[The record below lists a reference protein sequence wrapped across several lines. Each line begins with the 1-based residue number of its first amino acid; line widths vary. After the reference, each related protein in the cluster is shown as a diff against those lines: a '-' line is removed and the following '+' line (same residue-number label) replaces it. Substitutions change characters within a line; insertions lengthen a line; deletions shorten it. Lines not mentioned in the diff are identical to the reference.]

1 MKLLY
6 ITAFEPTGDST
17 SLWSKT
23 YAERITQRETTTEI
37 TIIAVSDLNKD
48 RVVEYA
54 KNMFINYGLTQKSS
68 FSSITKNISRS
79 IENTNPDI
87 VHLFFNYVTFGSILK
102 SLCVLNFISKVCDS
116 KGIKHYLTLHSIIV
130 DPFMRLLSDYRMLKS
145 PRVQFKKVFS
155 LISLVFLKYLK
166 NSWDKIILPS
176 VSEFDYFKRVLN
188 EEERLKIQHIPLG
201 FEFNEIKHLFTKA
214 NSDDRKGETRILF
227 IGAIAP
233 YKGVHNLIKAFANLN
248 KKIAN
253 VNLSIIGRAT
263 QRGRSD
269 LKYFNQLLHLAKS
282 ENIENVCSIR
292 NEWLTQESIV
302 SYLQTADLI
311 VFPTLNDGTLSFL
324 SSPYISLL
332 TKKRIIMTNVPRM
345 YDYKSI
351 RGIIFSDPDPESL
364 FATIYAQVVNP
375 KIINVDYSDAY
386 RIHEIGIIIEKYLH
400 LYHGTFNQTV
410 ENTTIKMPLLKE
422 NIDE

>member
-166 NSWDKIILPS
+166 NLFL
-176 VSEFDYFKRVLN
+176 VFLN
-188 EEERLKIQHIPLG
+188 
-201 FEFNEIKHLFTKA
+201 A
-214 NSDDRKGETRILF
+214 
-227 IGAIAP
+227 
-233 YKGVHNLIKAFANLN
+233 
-248 KKIAN
+248 
-253 VNLSIIGRAT
+253 VN
-263 QRGRSD
+263 
-269 LKYFNQLLHLAKS
+269 
-282 ENIENVCSIR
+282 
-292 NEWLTQESIV
+292 
-302 SYLQTADLI
+302 
-311 VFPTLNDGTLSFL
+311 
-324 SSPYISLL
+324 
-332 TKKRIIMTNVPRM
+332 
-345 YDYKSI
+345 
-351 RGIIFSDPDPESL
+351 
-364 FATIYAQVVNP
+364 
-375 KIINVDYSDAY
+375 
-386 RIHEIGIIIEKYLH
+386 
-400 LYHGTFNQTV
+400 
-410 ENTTIKMPLLKE
+410 
-422 NIDE
+422 